1 MNNSNDN
8 TNDKLD
14 LEKYVEQYIEKVK
27 KSNYSQYIKERGEN
41 DEDIL
46 AYLEEK
52 LNDELYEYY
61 VINTSF
67 YSRINSLKREIDYDE
82 EKFALKSQYEI
93 EEKIPGDLRN
103 KIVRC
108 AENMFQGESPFD
120 ETLFYKAFELMTN
133 DDVLYTLSNE
143 DYNHLLEDKETV
155 LKMMEKSG
163 LALEIAV
170 ALPDSTIKQLL
181 TDKELLSKALNKEI
195 IKNSNLTGSEIV
207 SSMLVQLLH
216 NDELTN
222 DKDFMIG
229 LMNDLVEVANGD
241 RYYMLDEAM
250 TYILSK
256 KCDDLFK
263 EKDFSKEVLNLY
275 ENMGCLEYSDYEY
288 IAGKIIKL
296 SDVSHDKEL
305 ALKYAEIFS
314 RADGIDKELLEDEEF
329 IKQVLENT
337 NIYWGNIELPEKYYS
352 NPDILREYI
361 QRKYDCI
368 NKLNFD
374 LDNENLKDI
383 FMEHYC
389 DSMESYMRDYIKWS
403 IEQNKEIVVS
413 GYDESVDYGDVIS
426 AIQQWAEDED
436 LIKIGEKI
444 HVVNKPEG
452 EIIKGKLN
460 IVTGENVKNSIT
472 EGFGFESATIVLNG
486 YKFADIIKQLGI
498 DTRIDMD
505 KIQNQY
511 DEMIESLKQ
520 KCEETKIM
528 PHDVIDVVRNA
539 DIVNNGENCINMKKD
554 DESGKTKAVLSIA
567 HPIYFKKYQDV
578 ELDGEELKEIIELA
592 NNNSYEDAQ
601 RKLEEIAQKGI
612 GEISTTCN
620 YATLARF
627 EYRDIKPDVIGTI
640 GEGTKAPYLIGRKEL
655 SNGEIP
661 DFKCIMPYETIYYK
675 GTYADGIGKKFIE
688 LEMNENQVKEFNHKE
703 KEIDVNTHSYRYG
716 RADGYYRRKVY
727 DIPLNGE
734 IYHLKTA
741 DWTNGGSYIVMW
753 KGDDENYPEEALG
766 ISGSH
771 SEWASSQCGVDETDI
786 IRFIKNNPNRVQ
798 RIVDANVGK
807 CDCCGLF
814 PTEHIE
820 SLCVRAMHMPTESEL
835 IIDNI
840 QNLASKKADLQNKE
854 RDAKKLLEQYEELNG
869 NKNKSEANE

>member
-413 GYDESVDYGDVIS
+413 GYDESVDYDDVIS

>member
-1 MNNSNDN
+1 
-8 TNDKLD
+8 
-14 LEKYVEQYIEKVK
+14 
-27 KSNYSQYIKERGEN
+27 
-41 DEDIL
+41 
-46 AYLEEK
+46 
-52 LNDELYEYY
+52 
-61 VINTSF
+61 
-67 YSRINSLKREIDYDE
+67 
-82 EKFALKSQYEI
+82 
-93 EEKIPGDLRN
+93 
-103 KIVRC
+103 
-108 AENMFQGESPFD
+108 
-120 ETLFYKAFELMTN
+120 
-133 DDVLYTLSNE
+133 
-143 DYNHLLEDKETV
+143 
-155 LKMMEKSG
+155 MMK
-163 LALEIAV
+163 
-170 ALPDSTIKQLL
+170 
-181 TDKELLSKALNKEI
+181 
-195 IKNSNLTGSEIV
+195 
-207 SSMLVQLLH
+207 
-216 NDELTN
+216 
-222 DKDFMIG
+222 
-229 LMNDLVEVANGD
+229 
-241 RYYMLDEAM
+241 
-250 TYILSK
+250 
-256 KCDDLFK
+256 
-263 EKDFSKEVLNLY
+263 
-275 ENMGCLEYSDYEY
+275 
-288 IAGKIIKL
+288 
-296 SDVSHDKEL
+296 
-305 ALKYAEIFS
+305 
-314 RADGIDKELLEDEEF
+314 
-329 IKQVLENT
+329 
-337 NIYWGNIELPEKYYS
+337 
-352 NPDILREYI
+352 
-361 QRKYDCI
+361 
-368 NKLNFD
+368 
-374 LDNENLKDI
+374 
-383 FMEHYC
+383 
-389 DSMESYMRDYIKWS
+389 
-403 IEQNKEIVVS
+403 
-413 GYDESVDYGDVIS
+413 
-426 AIQQWAEDED
+426 
-436 LIKIGEKI
+436 
-444 HVVNKPEG
+444 
-452 EIIKGKLN
+452 
-460 IVTGENVKNSIT
+460 
-472 EGFGFESATIVLNG
+472 
-486 YKFADIIKQLGI
+486 
-498 DTRIDMD
+498 
-505 KIQNQY
+505 
-511 DEMIESLKQ
+511 
-520 KCEETKIM
+520 TKIM